1 MSAPSTEG
9 VRVTDETER
18 PPIPDTPP
26 SSKDGVSGLPE
37 RVDLKRLLDDYV
49 ERGTTRG
56 FRDWAEQMG
65 WRVVKRRGCWAAYN
79 GDRLV
84 AAAVV
89 TVRGAPHR
97 QMSRM
102 PCATCGSLPIGD
114 YPSGRTVDER
124 RRYGCGPHPL
134 VVSAG

>member
-1 MSAPSTEG
+1 MTAGQSPAILPLSESESHAQVSDMS
-9 VRVTDETER
+9 
-18 PPIPDTPP
+18 
-26 SSKDGVSGLPE
+26 E
-37 RVDLKRLLDDYV
+37 RVDLKQLLDDYV
-49 ERGTTRG
+49 ERGTIRG

-124 RRYGCGPHPL
+124 RRFGCVHDPIWPGA
-134 VVSAG
+134 SA